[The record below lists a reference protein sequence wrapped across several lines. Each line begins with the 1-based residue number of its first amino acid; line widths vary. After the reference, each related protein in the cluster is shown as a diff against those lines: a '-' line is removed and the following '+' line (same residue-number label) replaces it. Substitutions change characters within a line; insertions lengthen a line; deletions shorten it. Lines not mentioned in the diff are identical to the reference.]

1 MIAFDGFGWRFGGSS
16 TWALR
21 HVALRIDRG
30 QFVAVAGASGS
41 GKSTLALAMCG
52 LLIGRHAGDVEGTAS
67 VDGRDVATT
76 PLHELSESI
85 GLVQQ
90 NPELQF
96 ATLTV
101 ADEIAFGLE
110 NRCRPADEIRRRCA
124 ETMDLLSIS
133 HLADRSLT
141 TLSGGE
147 QQRVAVATVVSAQPQ
162 AIVLDEPTASLDP
175 AASRE
180 LFGML
185 ANLCRRTG
193 LTVVIIEHKL
203 TQLLPHRPRLIG
215 LSDGRVVHDALADA
229 TTTVPSVVWGPVK
242 TDVPIGKSVI
252 HSGRPLVEMS
262 DVTVEFA
269 GKSVLESASLTL
281 RPGEVAAVLGPNG
294 GGKSTLLHCMMGLVQ
309 PTGGKISVCGTER
322 SSLSVSRVARD
333 VALVFQNADHQLVA
347 DSVEREVTFACRT
360 FGLLDASAK
369 RRADE
374 LVRRA
379 TLSDRA
385 ADHPFRLSWGQKRR
399 LNLISVLLHRPRLL
413 LLDEPFAGQDW
424 QNALFVLE
432 LVKTA
437 LDGWAESSTSV
448 CDRSDAGAC
457 VMVTHDPR
465 VVARACSRVLFV
477 CQGRIVLDAP
487 LPDAFDR
494 LREMG
499 HDAYVPDTY
508 R

>member
-1 MIAFDGFGWRFGGSS
+1 MIAFDGFGWRFGGSAA
-16 TWALR
+16 WALR
-21 HVALRIDRG
+21 HVGLRIDRG
-30 QFVAVAGASGS
+30 EFVAVAGASGS

-52 LLIGRHAGDVEGTAS
+52 LLIGRHAGDVEGTAA
-67 VDGRDVATT
+67 VNGRDVATT

-90 NPELQF
+90 NPDLQF
-96 ATLTV
+96 AALTV

-110 NRCRPADEIRRRCA
+110 NRCVPPDEIRLRCT
-124 ETMDLLSIS
+124 ETMELLSIS
-133 HLADRSLT
+133 QLADRSLT

-147 QQRVAVATVVSAQPQ
+147 QQRVAVATIVAAQPQ
-162 AIVLDEPTASLDP
+162 TIVLDEPTASLDP
-175 AASRE
+175 AASRD

-203 TQLLPHRPRLIG
+203 AQLLPHRPRLIC
-215 LSDGRVVHDALADA
+215 LSDGRVVHDARADG
-229 TTTVPSVVWGPVK
+229 TTTVPSAVRGPTE
-242 TDVPIGKSVI
+242 TDVRIGKSVI
-252 HSGRPLVEMS
+252 GSGRPLVEMS
-262 DVTVEFA
+262 NVTVELA

-294 GGKSTLLHCMMGLVQ
+294 GGKSTLLHCMMGLVE

-322 SSLSVSRVARD
+322 SPLSVSHLARD

-360 FGLLDASAK
+360 FGLLDQSAK

-432 LVKTA
+432 LVKTT
-437 LDGWAESSTSV
+437 LDGWTESSAGV
-448 CDRSDAGAC
+448 RDRSGAGAC

-477 CQGRIVLDAP
+477 YQGRIVLDAP
-487 LPDAFDR
+487 LPNAFDR

-499 HDAYVPDTY
+499 HDAYVPDSY